1 MNKTAKGKK
10 EDKNQAKFHMGI
22 SYGKGVVLC
31 TPFTSAMNSEPYFN
45 IIILK
50 IVQEIEASSN
60 PIIKK
65 VPQDKNPVMNL
76 KSVVEILSVNSVL
89 RFKIPAR
96 SPDASKYI
104 KVFLGIIK
112 KKYSEMLFPDTS
124 KRKHLN
130 SSGTGP

>member
-1 MNKTAKGKK
+1 
-10 EDKNQAKFHMGI
+10 MGI

-50 IVQEIEASSN
+50 IVQGIEASSN

-65 VPQDKNPVMNL
+65 VPQDKNPVINL

-104 KVFLGIIK
+104 KKVFHGIRK
-112 KKYSEMLFPDTS
+112 KNTARCCFQIH
-124 KRKHLN
+124 RKGN
-130 SSGTGP
+130 I